1 MPRLILALLLALLA
15 IATAI
20 AALFLLFKLC
30 QLLFRIVG
38 GTARLFGWCLAGL
51 WQAAFPKPLPKPILN
66 PSPQSRKFLELS
78 RRLDRLVSTADTN
91 PPSAALPAPE
101 PQPKRTLPQPSK
113 PGEHFLW
120 VQDILVSIREEDGRF
135 IFETTPASRW
145 NEAISWLQDEG
156 LFDKIVNK
164 TFRWADHQ
172 PPTK

>member
-1 MPRLILALLLALLA
+1 MPRLILTLFLAVLA

-20 AALFLLFKLC
+20 ALLVLLFKLC

-38 GTARLFGWCLAGL
+38 GTARFLAWCLAEL
-51 WQAAFPKPLPKPILN
+51 WRTAFPKPYPKP
-66 PSPQSRKFLELS
+66 SPEPRKFPELS
-78 RRLDRLVSTADTN
+78 RRRDRLVSTVDTKS
-91 PPSAALPAPE
+91 PPPALPTPE
-101 PQPKRTLPQPSK
+101 LLPKPALPRPSK

-120 VQDILVSIREEDGRF
+120 VQDILVSVREEDGRF

-164 TFRWADHQ
+164 TFRWGDHQ